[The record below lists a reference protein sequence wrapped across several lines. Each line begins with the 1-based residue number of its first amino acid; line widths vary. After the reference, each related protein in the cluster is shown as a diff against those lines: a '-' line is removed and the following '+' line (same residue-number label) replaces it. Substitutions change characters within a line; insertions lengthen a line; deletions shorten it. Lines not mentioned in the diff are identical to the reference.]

1 MSIVSVLELKSLLAK
16 LEPEDRQSLEHIFLS
31 EKPLKTN
38 YIFEVLIGLL
48 GFTYTFLRIT
58 QFAPT
63 KFTIGEHLQIRGL
76 TPECKMELKH
86 SQYAI
91 YTNLRKEELHFN

>member
-16 LEPEDRQSLEHIFLS
+16 LELNDRELLEHIFLS

-38 YIFEVLIGLL
+38 YIFEVSIGLL
-48 GFTYTFLRIT
+48 GFTYTFLRIA

-63 KFTIGEHLQIRGL
+63 NFTIGEHLRIRGL
-76 TPECKMELKH
+76 TCECKMELKH

-91 YTNLRKEELHFN
+91 YANLRKE